1 MTYGITPSRLPQEV
15 VDHDIKQVEKLG
27 VEFIFN
33 TEVKGNDGIKE
44 LLKKYD
50 AVFVGVGL
58 WYTGNND
65 LSFIPL
71 FIVLIATFCL
81 NLYKKSN

>member
-1 MTYGITPSRLPQEV
+1 MNKSRFLRILSIALSV
-15 VDHDIKQVEKLG
+15 IA
-27 VEFIFN
+27 I
-33 TEVKGNDGIKE
+33 I
-44 LLKKYD
+44 LL
-50 AVFVGVGL
+50 VGL